1 MLDALGGYGQCI
13 LIHRSDLKQEVVGIS
28 VRLGFFYLYRYLPLR
43 ISAVARKHRQ
53 NLGGD
58 ANDRR

>member
-1 MLDALGGYGQCI
+1 MHLDSPERFKAGGSGHLCSAW
-13 LIHRSDLKQEVVGIS
+13 L
-28 VRLGFFYLYRYLPLR
+28 FFYLYRYLPLR